1 MTWLFL
7 RTELAVEANCLG
19 QAGDEFP
26 PVGWVPPSAE
36 RHYRA
41 RAALRDWQREYE
53 LRKDRRALA
62 REHAADDRPP
72 CPNCGNPVE
81 RTSAKGPLATYCSKR
96 CSKAARQKRW
106 AEKQKNRK
114 ARPAARRSKAA

>member
-7 RTELAVEANCLG
+7 RTELAVEANCLS

-26 PVGWVPPSAE
+26 PVNWVHPSAE

-41 RAALRDWQREYE
+41 RAVLRDWQREYQ

-62 REHAADDRPP
+62 REHVADERPA
-72 CPNCGNPVE
+72 CPHCGGPVE
-81 RTSAKGPLATYCSKR
+81 RTSPKGPLPTYCSKQ

-106 AEKQKNRK
+106 ETKRKNKKSR
-114 ARPAARRSKAA
+114 RPARRRAA